1 MIIGSLEFTQD
12 RYSGRLR
19 TLALDAQ
26 VTLLPAE
33 LNESE
38 NAPEWRVLRGDAD
51 TGVEI
56 GAGWNRTGKRVGSY
70 VALQLDDPGL
80 VQPLRAI
87 LVRAGTGD
95 DVWNLL
101 WSRSK
106 TRDPR

>member
-1 MIIGSLEFTQD
+1 MMIGNFEFAQD
-12 RYSGRLR
+12 RYFGRLR

-26 VTLLPAE
+26 ITVVPAQ
-33 LNESE
+33 LNENE
-38 NAPEWRVLRGDAD
+38 NAPDWRVVSGDPD

-70 VALQLDDPGL
+70 VALQIDDPGFM
-80 VQPLRAI
+80 QPLRAI
-87 LVRAGTGD
+87 LVKAGAGD
-95 DVWNLL
+95 DAWHLL

>member
-1 MIIGSLEFTQD
+1 MMIGKFQLAQD

-19 TLALDAQ
+19 TLALDALI
-26 VTLLPAE
+26 TLVPAQLSE
-33 LNESE
+33 NE
-38 NAPEWRVLRGDAD
+38 NAPDWRVVAGDPD

-70 VALQLDDPGL
+70 VALQIDDPGFM
-80 VQPLRAI
+80 QPLRAV
-87 LVRAGTGD
+87 LVRTGAD
-95 DVWNLL
+95 DDAWHLL